1 LSSPEHGRPEA
12 EALVFDEP
20 WQAEAFALVV
30 HLHDRG
36 AFSWSEWAESLA
48 AEIRAA
54 EARGCDGGYY
64 DHWLA
69 ALESLA
75 TRRGLA
81 DQSALAARKT
91 AWAEA
96 YRHTPHGR
104 PVGLPTD

>member
-1 LSSPEHGRPEA
+1 LSPPETTNPTA
-12 EALVFDEP
+12 EAPAFDEP

-30 HLHDRG
+30 HLHNRG
-36 AFSWSEWAESLA
+36 AFSWSEWAESLT

-54 EARGCDGGYY
+54 EKRGGAGGYY

-75 TRRGLA
+75 TRRGMTEYG
-81 DQSALAARKT
+81 ALAARRA

-96 YRHTPHGR
+96 YRRTPHGR
-104 PVGLPTD
+104 PVSLPTD